1 MRKIL
6 IVNDDGIES
15 DGLLRLVRE
24 SVKYGEV
31 WIVAPEGERSAGSHS
46 ITLHG
51 HIDVYERNYPVEGV
65 KAYSCSGTPADCVRV
80 GLLGVMKER
89 PDIVFSGINR
99 GFNSGTD
106 LQYSGTAGAA
116 FEAVFQGIRA
126 IAFSEGMREHSATD
140 EYLPK
145 LMEEYIDMK
154 FMPGQILNI
163 NFPECLREPCK
174 GVKYGCKVS
183 DSMFYRD
190 SYRCIQELD
199 GGGKRFVVNGSY
211 QEMAAYGT
219 DIRAILDGYVAV
231 GVVKNIR

>member
-1 MRKIL
+1 MRRIL

-51 HIDVYERNYPVEGV
+51 HIDVYERDYPVEGV

-140 EYLPK
+140 EYLPLLLK
-145 LMEEYIDMK
+145 EYIDMK
-154 FMPGQILNI
+154 FVPGQILNI

-174 GVKYGCKVS
+174 GVKYGCTVS

-190 SYRCIQELD
+190 SYRTC
-199 GGGKRFVVNGSY
+199 GF
-211 QEMAAYGT
+211 
-219 DIRAILDGYVAV
+219 
-231 GVVKNIR
+231 